1 MGGPISLDIRGGPA
15 ARLAL
20 VRARMADLRARREA
34 FERGVKERRARLE
47 EEERL
52 LKAEEAEAV
61 ADLMRQRRD
70 LLARVA
76 PFLKAEGEDI
86 SALEGIEKDEERWQ
100 VLLARLKRMRRPE
113 ECRPLVTAEEIRR
126 ILP

>member
-20 VRARMADLRARREA
+20 VRSRMADLRARREA
-34 FERGVKERRARLE
+34 FERGVEERRALLE

-52 LKAEEAEAV
+52 LRAEEAEAEV
-61 ADLMRQRRD
+61 DLMRQRRD

-86 SALEGIEKDEERWQ
+86 SALEGVEKDEERWQ
-100 VLLARLKRMRRPE
+100 VLLARIKRMHRQE
-113 ECRPLVTAEEIRR
+113 ERRPLVTAEEIRR